1 MIALRGV
8 TVRLGGHP
16 VLDDVTFTARRGEV
30 TGLVGPNG
38 AGKSTALRSVV
49 GLDRP
54 VRGTATV
61 DGLRYTDLPCPARV
75 VGAALE
81 HRGWHPRR
89 TVERHLA
96 SVAIGAGAPRRR
108 VAELLAEAGLEHVA
122 RRRTG
127 ELSLGTASRVGIVA
141 AALADPP
148 VYVLDE
154 PMNGLD
160 PVSARWLRTFLRG
173 HADGGRTVLVSSH
186 LIHELQSIADRIVVL
201 DGGRVLADA
210 DTESLCGDGDGAMVR
225 VRVRPDQLDVLR
237 TVLAGAGGG
246 VAPQPGGAV
255 LVTGL
260 DAGAIGALL
269 ATHALT
275 VHELTPVR
283 ATLED
288 AYLRLVCTPAE
299 PRRSA

>member
-16 VLDDVTFTARRGEV
+16 VLDDVTLTARPGEV

-54 VRGTATV
+54 ERGTVTV
-61 DGLRYTDLPCPARV
+61 DGRRYTDLPCPARV

-81 HRGWHPRR
+81 QRGWHPRR

-96 SVAIGAGAPRRR
+96 SVAIGAAAPRHR

-141 AALADPP
+141 AALADPE

-160 PVSARWLRTFLRG
+160 PVSVRWLRGFLRG
-173 HADGGRTVLVSSH
+173 HADRGRTVLVSSH
-186 LIHELQSIADRIVVL
+186 LIHELQCVADRIVVL
-201 DGGRVLADA
+201 DGGRVRADA
-210 DTESLCGDGDGAMVR
+210 DTATLCADGDDAGVR

-237 TVLAGAGGG
+237 TVLGRAGG
-246 VAPQPGGAV
+246 VVTSEPGGAV
-255 LVTGL
+255 VVTGL
-260 DAGAIGALL
+260 DPGAIGELL
-269 ATHALT
+269 VAHALA
-275 VHELTPVR
+275 VHELTPLRV
-283 ATLED
+283 TLEET
-288 AYLRLVCTPAE
+288 YLRLVST
-299 PRRSA
+299 

>member
-1 MIALRGV
+1 M
-8 TVRLGGHP
+8 RLGGRP
-16 VLDDVTFTARRGEV
+16 VLDAVTFTARRGEI

-38 AGKSTALRSVV
+38 AGKSTALRTIV

-54 VRGTATV
+54 ELGSATV
-61 DGLRYTDLPCPARV
+61 DGLRYIDLPSPARV
-75 VGAALE
+75 VGAVLE
-81 HRGWHPRR
+81 HRGWHPGR

-96 SVAIGAGAPRRR
+96 SVAIGAGVPRRR
-108 VAELLAEAGLEHVA
+108 VGELLAEAGLEHVA

-141 AALADPP
+141 AALADPT
-148 VYVLDE
+148 VYILDE

-160 PVSARWLRTFLRG
+160 PVSVRWLRAFLRG
-173 HADGGRTVLVSSH
+173 HADAGRTVLVSSH

-201 DGGRVLADA
+201 DDGRLVADA
-210 DTESLCGDGDGAMVR
+210 DTESLRGEGTVVR

-237 TVLAGAGGG
+237 TVLLRAGGS

-260 DAGAIGALL
+260 CAAAIGELL

-275 VHELTPVR
+275 AHELTPER

-288 AYLRLVCTPAE
+288 AYLRLVCGPAA
-299 PRRSA
+299 PRGSA